1 MLNSGVEVQRLALL
15 VDSDSDARHLHAGFL
30 RASHYLVEETAD
42 GRVALAKALARPPDI
57 ILAETRLPG
66 ISGIDL
72 CRILR
77 DDSLTRDIPLVFV
90 TGDDDDMVLR
100 RAEAAGA
107 ATVLVKPCVAERLT
121 LAVQQF
127 IERSR
132 HLKERSQML
141 VDDAARQLRR
151 REQLIG
157 SQIARMHRINSR
169 SFHRHETTAPPAM
182 PPAIVCPRCD
192 APLRYLKSYI
202 GGVSDR
208 HREQWDTF
216 DCERGCGLFQYRQ
229 RTRKLRRIG

>member
-1 MLNSGVEVQRLALL
+1 MPQCRSAETRRRLAPGTSGAERRERMRQAGEGSTVLNPGVEVQRLALL
-15 VDSDSDARHLHAGFL
+15 VDSDPDARHLHAGFL

-100 RAEAAGA
+100 RAEAGGA

-127 IERSR
+127 
-132 HLKERSQML
+132 
-141 VDDAARQLRR
+141 
-151 REQLIG
+151 
-157 SQIARMHRINSR
+157 
-169 SFHRHETTAPPAM
+169 
-182 PPAIVCPRCD
+182 
-192 APLRYLKSYI
+192 
-202 GGVSDR
+202 
-208 HREQWDTF
+208 
-216 DCERGCGLFQYRQ
+216 
-229 RTRKLRRIG
+229 